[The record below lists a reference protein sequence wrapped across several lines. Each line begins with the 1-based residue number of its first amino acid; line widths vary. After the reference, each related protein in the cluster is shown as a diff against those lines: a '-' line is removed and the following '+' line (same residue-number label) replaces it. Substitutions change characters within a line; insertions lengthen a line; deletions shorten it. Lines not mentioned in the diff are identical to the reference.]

1 MQTSIYKVTEKE
13 FEFIK
18 QHIQLFE
25 LDNREL
31 QSEEFLAATYQ
42 NSVVGFGRIRN
53 YESCNELC
61 SLGIIETERLKGIG
75 KQLVFEL
82 IKKSSKSL
90 FLVCIIPG
98 FFVPLGFEIV
108 SEYPTELQN
117 KLNYCTSE
125 LCVPENYVV
134 MKYTK

>member
-1 MQTSIYKVTEKE
+1 MHIAITTVPENN

-18 QHIQLFE
+18 HHIQLFE

-31 QSEEFLAATYQ
+31 DNNEFLVATF
-42 NSVVGFGRIRN
+42 NNHIVGFGRIRN
-53 YESCNELC
+53 YELCCELC

-75 KQLVFEL
+75 KQLVLEL
-82 IKKSSKSL
+82 IKKNDKPL
-90 FLVCIIPG
+90 YLVCIIPD
-98 FFVPLGFEIV
+98 FFKPLGFV
-108 SEYPTELQN
+108 VVNEYPVELHN

-125 LCVPENYVV
+125 LSVPENYVV

>member
-1 MQTSIYKVTEKE
+1 MQTTIHKVTEKE

-31 QSEEFLAATYQ
+31 QSEEFLVASYQ
-42 NSVVGFGRIRN
+42 NSVVGFGRIRS

-82 IKKSSKSL
+82 IKKSSNPL
-90 FLVCIIPG
+90 FLVCIIPD

>member
-31 QSEEFLAATYQ
+31 QSEEFLVASYQ
-42 NSVVGFGRIRN
+42 NSVVGFGRIRS

-82 IKKSSKSL
+82 IKKSSNPL
-90 FLVCIIPG
+90 FLVCIIPD